1 MSATVTDN
9 RSARERLLAA
19 ADELFYE
26 QGIHTVG
33 IDRIIERAGVAKASL
48 YSAFGSKD
56 ELVRAYLESRDE
68 ARRVRVQA
76 VVDRHAEPRARVLA
90 VFDSLAKTVALPGFH
105 GCAFANASAESDGD
119 SVAAEVTRT
128 ARRWLHDL
136 LIELTAA
143 LGVADPDGL
152 SIQLALLYDGALVQS
167 RLDRDPARGA
177 AARAAAEVLIDAAL
191 PPAPKR
197 RAGSGS
203 THAAR

>member
-68 ARRVRVQA
+68 SRRVRVQA
-76 VVDRHAEPRARVLA
+76 AVDRHTDPRARLLA
-90 VFDSLAKTVALPGFH
+90 VFDALAKTVALPTFR
-105 GCAFANASAESDGD
+105 GCAFANASAESDAE

-128 ARRWLHDL
+128 ARRWLQDL
-136 LIELTAA
+136 LVELTTAV
-143 LGVADPDGL
+143 GVGDPRSL

-167 RLDRDPARGA
+167 RLDHDPARGA
-177 AARAAAEVLIDAAL
+177 AAGAAAEVLIDAAL
-191 PPAPKR
+191 TSSAPTR
-197 RAGSGS
+197 RRSRS
-203 THAAR
+203 AAR